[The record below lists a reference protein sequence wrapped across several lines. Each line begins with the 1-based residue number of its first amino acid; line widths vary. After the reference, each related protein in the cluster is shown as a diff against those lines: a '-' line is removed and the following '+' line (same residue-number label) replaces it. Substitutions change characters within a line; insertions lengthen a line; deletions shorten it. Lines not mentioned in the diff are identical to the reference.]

1 MARPTLASLAH
12 ELGVSRQT
20 VSNVLNAPERVKP
33 ATRERVAAAIEAA
46 GYRPSAAARQ
56 LRTRRSMN
64 LGMRLRPA
72 TDGINGSILD
82 RFLHAVTEAAQA
94 VGYRLT
100 LFCADTDE
108 DEIRQ
113 FERLLPVA
121 GLDGFILTDSRR
133 GDVRTR
139 WLQEQGTPF
148 AVFGRPWDDGD
159 ASPADHPWVD
169 IDGAAG
175 TAAAVAM
182 LVAQGHTR
190 IGFLGG
196 AGSGPMGE
204 DRREGW
210 ERGMRESGL
219 AHLVPELSAVAP
231 DTIPGGIAGGLQLVA
246 KGATAL
252 VCSSD
257 ALGIGALDILREAR
271 PGLVLPGEHNLRAAA
286 VGFDNTPVAA
296 ALGLSSVDQPV
307 EDAARHLIRLLTHDL
322 AGQPDG
328 AAPPENH
335 LLLTPRVVE
344 RVPLP
349 VSGPR

>member
-1 MARPTLASLAH
+1 MPRPTLASLAK

-20 VSNVLNAPERVKP
+20 ISNVLNSPERVKP
-33 ATRERVAAAIEAA
+33 ATRERVAAAIAAA

-82 RFLHAVTEAAQA
+82 RFLHAVTESAQS

-100 LFCADTDE
+100 LFCANSDE

-113 FERLLPVA
+113 FEQLLPVA
-121 GLDGFILTDSRR
+121 GLDGFILTDSSPA
-133 GDVRTR
+133 DVRTQ

-148 AVFGRPWDDGD
+148 AVFGRPWENGG
-159 ASPADHPWVD
+159 ASPTDHPWVD
-169 IDGAAG
+169 VDGAAG

-182 LVAQGHTR
+182 LVARGHSR

-196 AGSGPMGE
+196 AGSGPIGQ
-204 DRREGW
+204 DRRAGW
-210 ERGMRESGL
+210 ERGMRASGL
-219 AHLVPELSAVAP
+219 ADHVAELGATAP
-231 DTIPGGIAGGLQLVA
+231 DTVSGGITGGRQLVA

-257 ALGIGALDILREAR
+257 ALGIGALDSLREAH
-271 PGLVLPGEHNLRAAA
+271 PGLLLPGESKLRAAA

-296 ALGLSSVDQPV
+296 ALGLTSVDQPV
-307 EDAARHLIRLLTHDL
+307 EDAARHLIRLLTHSL

-328 AAPPENH
+328 TPPENH
-335 LLLTPRVVE
+335 LLLAPRVVE

-349 VSGPR
+349 VVGPR